1 MSCTKRNKTKKKI
14 LSAPVSKRDPKKM
27 KEEKFRLRLLHALWL
42 INLTTTQW
50 TKGTKGQEQIP
61 GSKRRK
67 KERFKKHR
75 CTV

>member
-1 MSCTKRNKTKKKI
+1 
-14 LSAPVSKRDPKKM
+14 M

-42 INLTTTQW
+42 INLNTTQW